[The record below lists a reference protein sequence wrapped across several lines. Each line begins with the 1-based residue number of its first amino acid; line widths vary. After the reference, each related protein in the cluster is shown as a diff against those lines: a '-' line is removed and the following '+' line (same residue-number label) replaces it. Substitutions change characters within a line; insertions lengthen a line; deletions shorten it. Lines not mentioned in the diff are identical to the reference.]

1 MITLFASKM
10 GTLKLTNILTD
21 DLKQQLGVIYM
32 KNNFEVIRPTG
43 ILDSVNTNNLRRDI
57 LETIN
62 DEVKIILLDFQDI
75 TFMNSSGLGALVA
88 TLKAVKAEGGELA
101 LCSLS
106 DQVRIIFE
114 LSRMERIFKVFEDV
128 NEFEAKHFVNAK

>member
-1 MITLFASKM
+1 MTKI
-10 GTLKLTNILTD
+10 
-21 DLKQQLGVIYM
+21 
-32 KNNFEVIRPTG
+32 FEVIQPKG

-57 LETIN
+57 LDTI
-62 DEVKIILLDFQDI
+62 DGEVKVILLDLQDI

-88 TLKAVKAEGGELA
+88 TLKAVKAEGAELA

-114 LSRMERIFKVFEDV
+114 LSRMERIFQVFEDV
-128 NEFEAKHFVNAK
+128 KEFEAKHSVNAQ

>member
-1 MITLFASKM
+1 M
-10 GTLKLTNILTD
+10 TNI
-21 DLKQQLGVIYM
+21 
-32 KNNFEVIRPTG
+32 FEVIQPEG

-57 LETIN
+57 LDTIN
-62 DEVKIILLDFQDI
+62 GEVKVILLDLQNI

-88 TLKAVKAEGGELA
+88 ILKAVKAKGGELA

-114 LSRMERIFKVFEDV
+114 LSRMERIFQVFE
-128 NEFEAKHFVNAK
+128 NLQQFEAKYSVNAQ

>member
-1 MITLFASKM
+1 M
-10 GTLKLTNILTD
+10 TNI
-21 DLKQQLGVIYM
+21 
-32 KNNFEVIRPTG
+32 FEVIQPKG

-57 LETIN
+57 LDKIN
-62 DEVKIILLDFQDI
+62 GEVKVILLDLQNI

-114 LSRMERIFKVFEDV
+114 LSKMERIFQVFEDV
-128 NEFEAKHFVNAK
+128 KEFEAKHSVNAK

>member
-1 MITLFASKM
+1 MTKI
-10 GTLKLTNILTD
+10 
-21 DLKQQLGVIYM
+21 
-32 KNNFEVIRPTG
+32 FEVIQPKG

-57 LETIN
+57 LDTIN
-62 DEVKIILLDFQDI
+62 EEVKIILLDLRDI

-88 TLKAVKAEGGELA
+88 TLKAVKAEGAELA

-114 LSRMERIFKVFEDV
+114 LSRMERIFQVFEDV
-128 NEFEAKHFVNAK
+128 KEFEAKHSVNAQ

>member
-1 MITLFASKM
+1 MA
-10 GTLKLTNILTD
+10 NIFRVVQP
-21 DLKQQLGVIYM
+21 K
-32 KNNFEVIRPTG
+32 G

-57 LETIN
+57 LDTIN
-62 DEVKIILLDFQDI
+62 GGVKVILLDLQDI

-88 TLKAVKAEGGELA
+88 TLKAVRAEGGELA

-114 LSRMERIFKVFEDV
+114 LSRMERIFKVFADPQ
-128 NEFEAKHFVNAK
+128 EFEAKYSVNT

>member
-1 MITLFASKM
+1 MA
-10 GTLKLTNILTD
+10 NIF
-21 DLKQQLGVIYM
+21 QVIQP
-32 KNNFEVIRPTG
+32 KG

-57 LETIN
+57 LDVIN
-62 DEVKIILLDFQDI
+62 GEVKIVLLDLQDI

-88 TLKAVKAEGGELA
+88 TLKAVKSAGGELA

-114 LSRMERIFKVFEDV
+114 LSRMERIFQVFGDPQ
-128 NEFEAKHFVNAK
+128 EFKDKHLVK